1 MLTADQARLRARNDI
16 VVYNEVKAIELAVL
30 TAAAS
35 GALDCVISVSGM
47 TNGATSPLYYAD
59 WTGAQPDP
67 VLRDQIQQVITNFT
81 KLGYSVER
89 KTNIDTG
96 NTFQWILA
104 W

>member
-1 MLTADQARLRARNDI
+1 MLTADQARLRARNDVI
-16 VVYNEVKAIELAVL
+16 VYNEVKAIELAIL
-30 TAAAS
+30 TAAAAGS
-35 GALDCVISVSGM
+35 LDCVIATSVM
-47 TNGATSPLYYAD
+47 TNSPTSPLYYAD
-59 WTGAQPDP
+59 WMGTQPDA
-67 VLRDQIQQVITNFT
+67 VIRDQMQQVMSNFT

>member
-16 VVYNEVKAIELAVL
+16 VVYNEVKAIELAIL
-30 TAAAS
+30 TAAAA
-35 GALDCVISVSGM
+35 GALDSVITNTAM
-47 TNGATSPLYYAD
+47 TTGPTSPLYYAD
-59 WTGAQPDP
+59 WQGTQPSA
-67 VLRDQIQQVITNFT
+67 VIRDQMQQVMSNFT